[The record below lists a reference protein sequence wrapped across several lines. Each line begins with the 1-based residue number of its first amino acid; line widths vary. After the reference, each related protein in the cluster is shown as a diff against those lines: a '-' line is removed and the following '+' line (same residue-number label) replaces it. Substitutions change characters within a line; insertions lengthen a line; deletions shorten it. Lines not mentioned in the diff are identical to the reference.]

1 MLSLF
6 SFNAVE
12 QHFWSL
18 IVVVAQEGIS
28 FSFSFTCFTPKGRM
42 LHIMHL
48 IEKSCVLIFLSHHVW
63 YSLVDNKTYQNP
75 INLHITPNL
84 HLLIAM
90 LMTTLRIELN
100 YFIDKNGMYIVM
112 LILSSIFKFSFSLCQ
127 MYVLNLNHI

>member
-1 MLSLF
+1 
-6 SFNAVE
+6 
-12 QHFWSL
+12 
-18 IVVVAQEGIS
+18 
-28 FSFSFTCFTPKGRM
+28 
-42 LHIMHL
+42 
-48 IEKSCVLIFLSHHVW
+48 
-63 YSLVDNKTYQNP
+63 VDNKTYQNP